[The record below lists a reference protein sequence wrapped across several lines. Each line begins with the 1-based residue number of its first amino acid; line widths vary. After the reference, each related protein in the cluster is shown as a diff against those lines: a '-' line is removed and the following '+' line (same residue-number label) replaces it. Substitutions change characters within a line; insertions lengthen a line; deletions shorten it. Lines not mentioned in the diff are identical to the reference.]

1 MSHLLTQKI
10 TINMKKLLLLLVILL
25 VYMANT
31 QAQTKYM
38 LKDKYKG
45 SCGLLQIYQEP
56 SGAIWYDS
64 AVKCS
69 SLVIKTKFG
78 RIIKRQDIPYF
89 YIRYRITADHQI
101 DYHSYQFYYPN
112 RVTKFTMM
120 YWNQTEVHTSD
131 WY

>member
-1 MSHLLTQKI
+1 
-10 TINMKKLLLLLVILL
+10 MKKLIVLLIILTI
-25 VYMANT
+25 VVMSNAH
-31 QAQTKYM
+31 AQTRYL

-45 SCGLLQIYQEP
+45 SCGLLQIYTEP

-78 RIIKRQDIPYF
+78 RIIKRRDIPYF
-89 YIRYRITADHQI
+89 YIRYRILANHEI
-101 DYHSYQFYYPN
+101 DYHSYAFYYPN

-120 YWNQTEVHTSD
+120 WWNQTEIHSSD